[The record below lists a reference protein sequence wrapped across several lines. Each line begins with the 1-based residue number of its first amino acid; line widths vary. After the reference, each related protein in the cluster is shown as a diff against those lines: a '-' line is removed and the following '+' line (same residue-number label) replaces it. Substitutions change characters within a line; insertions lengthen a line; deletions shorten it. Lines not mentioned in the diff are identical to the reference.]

1 MRKVMGPV
9 SPGPTDT
16 STQFTKGRT
25 GNRNG
30 RPKGSRNKLCEA
42 FLADMLADWEAHGK
56 EAIEAFRTGW
66 PNEYVKV
73 MAGLMPRE
81 FNVKVNELEELSDD
95 QLDAQLAAALREL
108 AADGFD
114 PDAGETAEE
123 GPEPAGALPTLQ

>member
-16 STQFTKGRT
+16 STQFKKGRS

-30 RPKGSRNKLCEA
+30 RPKGARNRLCEA
-42 FLADMLADWEAHGK
+42 FLEDMLADWEAHGK
-56 EAIEAFRTGW
+56 DAIEAFRTER

-81 FNVKVNELEELSDD
+81 FNMKVNELEELSDD
-95 QLDAQLAAALREL
+95 QIDTQLAAALREL

-114 PDAGETAEE
+114 PAQGEEATE
-123 GPEPAGALPTLQ
+123 GGEPARPLPTLQ